1 MHQVLDSFLDS
12 PVPANVL
19 HIHEQCSWISSAIS
33 ASDFFIFPFTSN
45 AQTNNCFLIHF
56 SFHQVIL
63 RSTELKERPLAMAL
77 SSVTFRVLGGI
88 PAPLLFGF
96 GLDKLCLIHASCDAG
111 NCLLPDNQKVKYLTL
126 IMSAIFKS
134 LSFIFLLISWLLY
147 KRNQE
152 KAKGAALL

>member
-1 MHQVLDSFLDS
+1 MFLD
-12 PVPANVL
+12 L
-19 HIHEQCSWISSAIS
+19 RC
-33 ASDFFIFPFTSN
+33 DFCFWLFIFPFTSN

-152 KAKGAALL
+152 KAKGVWTTAVVDNRMQQYNTK